1 LIKLFKFKKTT
12 TIFFITIIIIFG
24 MLLTPVLSQSPIE
37 ENIEQFN
44 GFTGILIEDLDSGQL
59 LLSHNQ
65 DKLFT
70 PASLV
75 KIFTLLAGLEVIGGD
90 YRYPTYFYFSSTTPG
105 IIDSSLYVKGSGDPT
120 YSPEMIRE
128 IVQNLVNKYHIKQ
141 INGDLVLDDLTFQK
155 EEFLGRGWMWD
166 DKNPLL
172 GALVLKGYSA
182 NEKHISYCNAMTL
195 AWGEVFFKE
204 LLRMGVQIKGGIKV
218 EQVKKDIKIKS
229 IHYSVPLDNIL
240 IEMMKMSDNQSSEII
255 FRTLPLCINKEQI
268 STIEQSII
276 VFSELL
282 QELLDMEWG
291 EDYFIVDGCGL
302 SEYNLLTPAQI
313 VETISFL
320 YQKYGSDI
328 LSFFASIEEKGTI
341 KNRFSFPLW
350 AKTGSLPAASG
361 LAGIFQTKGG
371 RNIVFSLM
379 ENNFRGEKNDPKLWE
394 NQIIEYIYENY

>member
-1 LIKLFKFKKTT
+1 
-12 TIFFITIIIIFG
+12 

-37 ENIEQFN
+37 ENIEQFD
-44 GFTGILIEDLDSGQL
+44 GFTGILIEDLDSRQL

-75 KIFTLLAGLEVIGGD
+75 KIFTLLAGLEIIGRD
-90 YRYPTYFYFSSTTPG
+90 YCYPTYFYFSSTTPG
-105 IIDSSLYVKGSGDPT
+105 IIDGSLYVKGSGDPT
-120 YSPEMIRE
+120 HSPEIIRE

-195 AWGEVFFKE
+195 AWGEIFFKE
-204 LLRMGVQIKGGIKV
+204 LLRMGVQIKGGIKI
-218 EQVKKDIKIKS
+218 EQVKKDIKVKS
-229 IHYSVPLDNIL
+229 IQYSAPLNNIL

-282 QELLDMEWG
+282 QELLYMEWG

-313 VETISFL
+313 VEAISFL

-341 KNRFSFPLW
+341 KNRFLFPLW

-361 LAGIFQTKGG
+361 LAGIFQTKSG

-394 NQIIEYIYENY
+394 NKIIEYIYENY

>member
-1 LIKLFKFKKTT
+1 
-12 TIFFITIIIIFG
+12 

-75 KIFTLLAGLEVIGGD
+75 KIFTLLVGLEAIGGD

-120 YSPEMIRE
+120 HSPEMIRE

-218 EQVKKDIKIKS
+218 EQVKKDIKVKS
-229 IHYSVPLDNIL
+229 IHYSAPLDNIL

-341 KNRFSFPLW
+341 KNRFPFPLW

>member
-1 LIKLFKFKKTT
+1 MIKLFKFKKTT
-12 TIFFITIIIIFG
+12 TIFFIAIIIIFG

-75 KIFTLLAGLEVIGGD
+75 KIFTLLAGLEAIGGD

-120 YSPEMIRE
+120 HSPEMIRE

-172 GALVLKGYSA
+172 GALVLKRYSA

-218 EQVKKDIKIKS
+218 EQVKKDIKVKS

-313 VETISFL
+313 VEAISFL

-341 KNRFSFPLW
+341 KNRFPFPLW

>member
-1 LIKLFKFKKTT
+1 MKLFKFKKA
-12 TIFFITIIIIFG
+12 TIFFVTIIIIFNI
-24 MLLTPVLSQSPIE
+24 LLTPVFSQLPIE
-37 ENIEQFN
+37 IGENIEQFN
-44 GFTGILIEDLDSGQL
+44 GFTGILIEDLDSRQV

-75 KIFTLLAGLEVIGGD
+75 KIFTLLAGLEIIGRD
-90 YRYPTYFYFSSTTPG
+90 YCYPTYFYFSSTTPG
-105 IIDSSLYVKGSGDPT
+105 IIDGSLYVKGSGDPT
-120 YSPEMIRE
+120 HSPEIIRE

-182 NEKHISYCNAMTL
+182 NEKHISYCNTMTL
-195 AWGEVFFKE
+195 AWGEIFFKE
-204 LLRMGVQIKGGIKV
+204 LLRMGVQIKGGIKI
-218 EQVKKDIKIKS
+218 EQVKKDIKVKS
-229 IHYSVPLDNIL
+229 IQYSAPLNNIL

-313 VETISFL
+313 VEAISFL

-341 KNRFSFPLW
+341 KNRLLFPLW

-361 LAGIFQTKGG
+361 LAGIFQTKSG

-394 NQIIEYIYENY
+394 NKIIEYIHENY